1 MKRKS
6 WDKVIIKNYLE
17 TWKVYWKVI
26 CNEEWYMSHRQWE
39 TMTID
44 RVLKNCYSMVEDNA
58 VWLRSDE
65 MLKDPNDTISEIIDI
80 TNTP

>member
-1 MKRKS
+1 
-6 WDKVIIKNYLE
+6 
-17 TWKVYWKVI
+17 
-26 CNEEWYMSHRQWE
+26 
-39 TMTID
+39 MTID